1 MNLREVAELST
12 VTTGPNP
19 DSSIQS
25 LIVKAS

>member
-1 MNLREVAELST
+1 MNLREVAELSA

-19 DSSIQS
+19 DSSIQ